1 MNRNAFA
8 LLVGVSIAV
17 GGCTMIPKYDRP
29 GAPIPDRWPGG
40 DAYLTNQ
47 PTTRP
52 SDAARLTRRE
62 FFCDEKLRQVIE
74 MAVRNNRDLR
84 LAALNAPCITFSGLD
99 CYPWSTQPATEAD
112 RGSRPIFRV

>member
-1 MNRNAFA
+1 
-8 LLVGVSIAV
+8 
-17 GGCTMIPKYDRP
+17 MIPKYDRP

-84 LAALNAPCITFSGLD
+84 LAALNVERARAAGWTVTRGQRNRRRKQTGDPGRSFGYRQTDD
-99 CYPWSTQPATEAD
+99 CESI
-112 RGSRPIFRV
+112 RGEYWYRCLGD